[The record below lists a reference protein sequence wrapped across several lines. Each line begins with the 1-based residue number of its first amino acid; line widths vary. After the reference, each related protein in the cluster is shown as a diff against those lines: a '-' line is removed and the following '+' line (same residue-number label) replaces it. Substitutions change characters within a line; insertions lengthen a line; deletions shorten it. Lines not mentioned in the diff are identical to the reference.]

1 MYIFEFFPSYSSLTG
16 SLEHCKNDFRNDSE
30 NDLKSLHCSDDFEI
44 IDMNDFEII
53 DMNGFDFCFKITQ
66 I

>member
-1 MYIFEFFPSYSSLTG
+1 MNIFEFFPSYSSLTG
-16 SLEHCKNDFRNDSE
+16 SLEHCKNDSE

-44 IDMNDFEII
+44 IDMNDFKII